1 VIAGIGKGKRLP
13 LIHGDDADR
22 MPEMRRSG
30 HTGQEQWKMLTPR
43 HSGNRGIG
51 NLLEVP
57 AALVNPL
64 IPFGRSSK
72 IAQKYSQPGSL
83 PCVIFLKVA
92 GWLET
97 DPSKKRE
104 KATQ

>member
-1 VIAGIGKGKRLP
+1 MAREK
-13 LIHGDDADR
+13 GDDDLPVFLCVLCALCVN
-22 MPEMRRSG
+22 RSFD
-30 HTGQEQWKMLTPR
+30 
-43 HSGNRGIG
+43 
-51 NLLEVP
+51 
-57 AALVNPL
+57 LVNPL
-64 IPFGRSSK
+64 IPFGRSSE

-92 GWLET
+92 GWWKT